1 MRVNFVCRASKARKT
16 GLSPIELSI
25 IINDKR
31 AIITLDRQI
40 PHTKFNSKSQSVKG
54 DKAINE
60 YLDTIKKKCYHIE
73 NELLKIDKL
82 DIDTFV
88 HSFKYGIPK
97 REDTLLAIYDKHNDL
112 YKENYLCGKVNE
124 TAYYKYVVNRNRVA
138 DYIKT
143 LGKNDIKVKD
153 ITPSFCEGFQCFCL
167 KSLRNN
173 TTNKELKRLKRIL
186 EFAVKEGYLSV
197 NPFRLMLKEEKLDYN
212 VLSKEE
218 IDHLYSITFEQP
230 RLTEIRDIFV
240 FQCYTGLSYSDLTTL
255 TKTDITN
262 NVIIKRRQKTDV
274 QYVIPVLPIAKE
286 ILEKYNYTLP
296 TISNQ
301 KYNQWLKVLGEL
313 SGLKK
318 NLHSHLARHTFA
330 TLLLNNGVDMKT
342 ISRTL
347 GHSSM
352 KITEKIY
359 ATMNNDTVVNNVR
372 RAFI

>member
-73 NELLKIDKL
+73 NELLKLDKL

-212 VLSKEE
+212 VLSKQE
-218 IDHLYSITFEQP
+218 IDHLLSITFEQP

-262 NVIIKRRQKTDV
+262 DVIIKRRQKTDV

-318 NLHSHLARHTFA
+318 NLHSHLARHSFA
-330 TLLLNNGVDMKT
+330 CLLLNGGVDMKT

>member
-97 REDTLLAIYDKHNDL
+97 REDTLLAIYDKHNEL

-218 IDHLYSITFEQP
+218 IDHLLSITFEQP

-262 NVIIKRRQKTDV
+262 DVIIKRRQKTDV

-318 NLHSHLARHTFA
+318 NLHSHLARHSFA
-330 TLLLNNGVDMKT
+330 CLLLNGGVDMKT

>member
-54 DKAINE
+54 DKEINN

-73 NELLKIDKL
+73 NELLKLDKL
-82 DIDTFV
+82 DIETFV

-97 REDTLLAIYDKHNDL
+97 REDTLLAIYDKHNEL

-186 EFAVKEGYLSV
+186 EFAVKEGYISV

-212 VLSKEE
+212 VLAKKE
-218 IDHLYSITFEQP
+218 IDSLYNLTFEQP

-255 TKTDITN
+255 TKDDIVDD
-262 NVIIKRRQKTDV
+262 VITKRRQKTDV

-286 ILEKYNYTLP
+286 ILEKYNYSLP

-318 NLHSHLARHTFA
+318 NLHSHLARHSFA
-330 TLLLNNGVDMKT
+330 CLLLNGGVDMKT

-359 ATMNNDTVVNNVR
+359 ATMNNDTVINNVR

>member
-73 NELLKIDKL
+73 NELLKLDKL

-262 NVIIKRRQKTDV
+262 DVIIKRRQKTDV

-318 NLHSHLARHTFA
+318 NLHSHLARHSFA
-330 TLLLNNGVDMKT
+330 CLLLNGGVDMKT

>member
-73 NELLKIDKL
+73 NELLKLDKL

-173 TTNKELKRLKRIL
+173 TSNKELKRLKRIL

-212 VLSKEE
+212 VLSKND
-218 IDHLYSITFEQP
+218 IDHLLNITFEQP
-230 RLTEIRDIFV
+230 RLTQIRDIFV

-255 TKTDITN
+255 TKDDIVDD
-262 NVIIKRRQKTDV
+262 VITKRRQKTDV

-318 NLHSHLARHTFA
+318 NLHSHLARHSFA
-330 TLLLNNGVDMKT
+330 CLLLNGGVDMKT

>member
-218 IDHLYSITFEQP
+218 IDHLLSITFEQP

-262 NVIIKRRQKTDV
+262 DVIIKRRQKTDV

-286 ILEKYNYTLP
+286 ILEKYNYSLP
-296 TISNQ
+296 IISNQ

-313 SGLKK
+313 SGLKM

>member
-73 NELLKIDKL
+73 NELLKLDKL

-218 IDHLYSITFEQP
+218 IDHLLSITFEQP
-230 RLTEIRDIFV
+230 RLTQIRDIFV

-262 NVIIKRRQKTDV
+262 DVIIKRRQKTDV

-286 ILEKYNYTLP
+286 ILEKYNYSLP
-296 TISNQ
+296 IISNQ

-318 NLHSHLARHTFA
+318 NLHSHLARHSFA
-330 TLLLNNGVDMKT
+330 CLLLNGGVDMKT